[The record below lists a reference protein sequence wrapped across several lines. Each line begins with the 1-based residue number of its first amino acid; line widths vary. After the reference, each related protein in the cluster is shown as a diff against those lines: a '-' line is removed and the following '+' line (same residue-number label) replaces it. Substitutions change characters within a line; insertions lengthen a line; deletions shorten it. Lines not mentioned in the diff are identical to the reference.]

1 MSDVEARP
9 GPRWVVRSV
18 ALVLVVT
25 VFACGIGGGF
35 VGESVVGALGR
46 AVDHSE
52 SALRVLGWCWGGL
65 PYVVIA
71 AAFIGRAR
79 LTRNVRLALTYL
91 LAVWISSGA
100 FLLPGRSSSL
110 EHRFGTAY
118 PDARPLSFAWA
129 CGFLSAAATVL
140 LVVVAVLLLKKLRGT
155 PTKQHLQNLNRVLT
169 TAWAILTAAGLVA
182 ALTGPMP

>member
-1 MSDVEARP
+1 VSDAEAKP

-18 ALVLVVT
+18 ALVVVVT

-52 SALRVLGWCWGGL
+52 LALRVLGWCWGGL

-71 AAFIGRAR
+71 AAFVGRAK
-79 LTRNVRLALTYL
+79 LTRNARLALTYL
-91 LAVWISSGA
+91 LAVWLASA
-100 FLLPGRSSSL
+100 ALLIPGRSSSL
-110 EHRFGTAY
+110 EDRFGTAY

-140 LVVVAVLLLKKLRGT
+140 LVVVAVLLVNKFRGT
-155 PTKQHLQNLNRVLT
+155 PTKQDLQNLNRTLT
-169 TAWAILTAAGLVA
+169 TAWVVLTVAGLVG
-182 ALTGPMP
+182 ALLGPMP